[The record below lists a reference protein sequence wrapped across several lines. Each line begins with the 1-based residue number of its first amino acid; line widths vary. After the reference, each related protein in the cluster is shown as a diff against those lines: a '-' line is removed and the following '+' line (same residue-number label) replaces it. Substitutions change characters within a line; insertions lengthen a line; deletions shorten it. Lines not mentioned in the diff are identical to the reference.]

1 MDSVGIRLANP
12 YLKTFGTIVH
22 GHYGKILPQGD
33 ILVIFIYE
41 KSRFRDMTQG
51 LSKVEQILEV
61 GLIDLISMN
70 LKKRI
75 DT

>member
-22 GHYGKILPQGD
+22 GHYGKILPEGD

-51 LSKVEQILEV
+51 LSKVE
-61 GLIDLISMN
+61 
-70 LKKRI
+70 
-75 DT
+75 